1 MKNNSHST
9 LKTVLEFLVLFAVI
23 FFASQ
28 LLMRYV
34 LSKDVVQGTS
44 MQPTL
49 ENGDRLY
56 SIRVKKPKRN
66 DIVVINALIG
76 LVLSIL
82 NVSLACQVTP
92 LVQKIINC
100 Q

>member
-1 MKNNSHST
+1 NQSALRT
-9 LKTVLEFLVLFAVI
+9 ILEFLLLFVVI

-49 ENGDRLY
+49 ENNERLY
-56 SIRVKKPKRN
+56 SVRIKKP
-66 DIVVINALIG
+66 
-76 LVLSIL
+76 
-82 NVSLACQVTP
+82 
-92 LVQKIINC
+92 
-100 Q
+100 